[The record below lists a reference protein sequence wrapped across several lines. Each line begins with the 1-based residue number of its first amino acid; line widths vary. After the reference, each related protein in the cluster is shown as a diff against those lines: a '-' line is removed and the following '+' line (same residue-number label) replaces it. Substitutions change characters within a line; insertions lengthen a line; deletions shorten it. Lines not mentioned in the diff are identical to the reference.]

1 MKRLIAALV
10 LASCAM
16 PTLANIATIKNA
28 TINRILIQ
36 EGLYG
41 GCMIQIDQ
49 NIADAGLV
57 CPANNWVS
65 FDCEGFYGSKA
76 SAQRAFDSVQ
86 MAFALQKKV
95 SLYVDDSK
103 THNVNFCVA
112 VRIDVLN

>member
-16 PTLANIATIKNA
+16 PSLANIAIVKNA
-28 TINRILIQ
+28 TINKVLVQ

-57 CPANNWVS
+57 CPANTWVS
-65 FDCEGFYGSKA
+65 FDCEGFYVSKA
-76 SAQRAFDSVQ
+76 SAQRAFDSAQ

-95 SLYVDDSK
+95 TVHVDDSK

-112 VRIDVLN
+112 VRIDLIN